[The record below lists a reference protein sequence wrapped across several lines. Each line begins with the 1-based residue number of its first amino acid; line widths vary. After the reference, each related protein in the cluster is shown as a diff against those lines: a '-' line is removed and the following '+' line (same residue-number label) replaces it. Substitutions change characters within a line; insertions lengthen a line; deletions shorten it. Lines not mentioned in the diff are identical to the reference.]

1 MYENVPTVSSAER
14 QQVLQAVERLQS
26 KLAQREEWTH
36 SERLG
41 ALKEALQG
49 PLLNRILTLQHS
61 LKQLKDQLNC
71 IPPDACS
78 EFSFSKKG
86 QLIVSASRPGS
97 SLGSVVSNGTAVSSA
112 SSEQLQRWLH
122 ATAKG
127 RKLEHVSLLRPLT
140 EGLGFSVVG
149 LRPDEVGSHGVFIKQ
164 VQPGSVADRDG
175 RLQENDQIL
184 TINGIP
190 LDHNITQQ
198 QAVAYLQQQ
207 RDRVELIVAKDS
219 SLKPH
224 LLPSGSIQTE
234 QWGHVEEIELM
245 NDGSGL
251 GFGIVGGKAAGVVVR
266 TLVQNSVADKDGRL
280 RTGDHILRIGDT
292 PTQGL
297 TSEQVVQ
304 VLQACG
310 SRVRMLIARDP
321 LGNAQPPPPPP
332 HAPTTAPSASMLP
345 PIPARRT
352 SKTLNLEG
360 HEIHEVSLKKK
371 DGQSLGISIVGC
383 NSSTTDDGLGVSVK
397 NIIPGSAA
405 EQCGNIMVHDRIIAL
420 NGVNLQGFTS
430 QEVLDVMRQTG
441 QTVNLTLVRKIASPK
456 KSAVEISLDKGKHHA
471 VPERVITSVSEEIC
485 RDQGPGRCS
494 DGLCDGA
501 SGHESDCDQTAV
513 VCKRIDVT
521 VMRQEHLVRE
531 SIPLTE
537 MELRT
542 KWEQA
547 LGPQYDVMVVELDP
561 VIEDDAELQKYSKLL
576 PIHTMRLGV
585 ELDSFDGHHY
595 ISTVAPDGPVA
606 KHGLLRPED
615 ELLEVNGVQLYGKTR
630 REAVAFLREVPP
642 PFTLVCCRRL
652 IEEGTEYQPDDDDED
667 DEWLSSNTTAS
678 LQEQT
683 QVIQK
688 EVAEQ
693 RTAPEPSFAEREEDE
708 NRESGD
714 EENEEGELALWS
726 PEVHVLELEKGERGL
741 GFSIL
746 DYQFELQEDLKDP
759 LDTTRSV
766 IVIRSLVSEG
776 VAESHGGLLP
786 GDQLVFV
793 NDTYLDTCSLSQAV
807 DILKAVQPGT
817 VYLGIRKPLGAEDRD
832 TVEKPEDLKEQE
844 LPVSKQGFR
853 DDSVLPEDIDDDP
866 ELILD
871 NTIRYAKPLITPE
884 LLPGEEREM
893 AVDEE
898 EEEEEEE
905 EDDEEERNSLR
916 SNRES
921 PLLYYREQSPFR
933 EEEALSNPYQT
944 FTHTEIQQQVEED
957 NAAIEEYFQ
966 TDMESNLNLHQHPLS
981 ALTGDFIVL
990 LVDFNAHVGNDSDTW
1005 TGMIGRNGLPDLNS
1019 SGALLLGFCAS
1030 HSASHGD
1037 GRSCQL
1043 ITTWWGVFN
1052 SHLRQS
1058 FNQIPREVGEIESEW
1073 TMFSSIVDATIWSCG
1088 REVSGAGHGGNP
1100 RTQWWALE
1108 AKRAAARV
1116 ISEAKT
1122 LVWEEFGEAMEKGYR
1137 TASGKFW
1144 QTVQRLRR
1152 GQSARTWVELAESE
1166 VDSDSRNEG
1175 SELTLTDTDTD
1186 SAQLSSYVRGK
1197 KRSQGAAMGLMRH
1210 EHSDLPEREDGEG
1223 EETPI
1228 FSHWGPPRRVEV
1240 WLDPG
1245 ESLGISIV
1253 GGRSVIKRLKNGE
1266 ELKGIF
1272 IKQVLPDSPAGRTN
1286 ALKTGDKILQV
1297 AGVDLQNAS
1306 HEEAV
1311 QAIKTAPSPVEFV
1324 VQSLS
1329 STPRPVSVTASCI
1342 RQHKAKRK
1350 GMLKPQRSAPPPM
1363 RLPPPYRPPNI
1374 VQEEKDPEE
1383 DRGVFYTDNE
1393 FKQVPLIQDG
1403 SEPRLRGVGVKDE
1416 VEVKVRILEH
1426 RVAGEHHFQLLK
1438 GLLSFSRPENPVRL
1452 AFPEQLAD
1460 VFTDIFNISLSS
1472 TVVPTCLKTTTVI
1485 PMPKKSAVSCHND
1498 YCPVALTPIIMKCFE
1513 RLVMRQIKDLL
1524 PPSLDPMQFACHPNR
1539 STVDAITTTLHLALT
1554 HLDNKDSY
1562 VRMLFIDYSSAF
1574 NTIIPQHL
1582 TEKLSLLGINTSLCN
1597 WILDFLTG
1605 RPQSV
1610 RIGNSTSSATTL
1622 NTGAPQGCVL
1632 SPLLFTLLTHDC
1644 AAMHS
1649 SNHIVKFADDMTV
1662 ASLISKN
1669 DESAYREEVQRLTA
1683 WCKANNLSL
1692 NVEKTREMV
1701 VDFRRAQSNH
1711 SPLNINGS
1719 NVEIVKTTK
1728 FLRVHLVEDLTW
1740 SLNTSSIIKKAQQSV
1755 YFLRRLRKA
1764 HLPPLILTTF
1774 YRGTI
1779 KSILSSCIT
1788 AWFRNCNHVGPGD
1801 PAADKDIRQKY
1812 SELQG
1817 ELLVVELEKDRQ
1829 GLGLSLAGNRDR
1841 SCMSIFVV
1849 GINPGGPASRDGCIR
1864 VGDELL
1870 EINNQVLYGRSHQNA
1885 SAIIKSSASKVK
1897 LVLLRNEDAI
1907 NQMAVPPFPFQPSF
1921 LSLNEI
1927 HPSLPEPVIPAE
1939 KPQPPECLPEPLLSQ
1954 SPEHLSEVTPE
1965 SSVSAEVVDK
1975 SLKDGEAASKKLKS
1989 SERALETVGEDVSRP
2004 PFEKTASLAKSLRNS
2019 NKLPSTSVDVAALL
2033 PPVPLTS
2040 TSPDFEC
2047 CSKDPAT
2054 CPIVPGQ
2061 ETVIE
2066 ISKGRSGLGLSIV
2079 GGKDT
2084 QLDAIVIHEVYEE
2097 GAAAR
2102 DGRLW
2107 AGDQILEVNGVD
2119 LRSVAHEDAIAALRQ
2134 TPAKVRLTVLRDEA
2148 QYRDE
2153 ENLDVFSVELQ
2164 KKSGRGLGLS
2174 IVGKRNGTGVFISDV
2189 VKGGAA
2195 DVDGRLMQGDQ
2206 ILSVDGEDMR
2216 HASQETVAAV
2226 LKVGCELEEKERF
2239 WSELDEVME
2248 SIPTGE
2254 RVVIGVDFNGHVGE
2268 GNTGDEEVMGK
2279 FGVKERNLEGQMVV
2293 DFAKRMDMAVVN
2305 TYFQKR
2311 EEHRLTYKSGG
2322 RRTQVDYILCRRGNL
2337 KEISDC
2343 KVVVGESVARQH
2355 RMVVC
2360 RMTLMVCKKKR
2371 SKIEIEKKTKW
2382 WKLKKE
2388 ECCEEF
2394 RQKLRQALGGQVL
2407 LPDDWETTAEVIR
2420 ETGRKVLGVSS
2431 GRRKEDK
2438 ETWWWNEEVQ
2448 DSIQRKRLAKKKW
2461 DMDRTEE
2468 NRQEYKELQRR
2479 VKREVS
2485 KAKQKAYDELYTRLD
2500 TREGEKDLYRL
2511 ARQRD
2516 RDGKDVQQ
2524 KVDKIRKDE
2533 VRKALKR
2540 MKSGKAVGPDDI
2552 PVEVWKCLGEA
2563 AVEFLTSLFNRVLE
2577 NLEKAYDRVP
2587 REELWYCMRKSGVA
2601 EKYVRVVQDMYE
2613 RSRTVVRC
2621 AVVMDQLS
2629 EEVRQESP
2637 WTMMFA
2643 DDIVICSESREQ
2655 VEENLERWRFALER
2669 RGMKKVQEFKY
2680 LGSTVQSNGECG
2692 KEVKKRV
2699 QAETVSLR
2707 KRQEPELECARGMV
2721 QLEVGRLKAASW
2733 ISSRCTSQGSQSH
2746 ASNMTNSNPVPPVAP
2761 PTAPQPSQISSSTKR
2776 TGNEANTKSSV
2787 VETGLRTVEITRG
2800 PTDALGI
2807 SIAGGKGS
2815 PLGDIP
2821 IFIAMIQANGVAA
2834 RTHRLKVGDRIVSI
2848 NSHSL
2853 EALTHGEVVT
2863 MLKHAYGNITLQVI
2877 ADTNIS
2883 AIASQVE
2890 SMSSSSGLSTNTE
2903 TLITEPEA
2911 PKPKSITLEKGSE
2924 GLGFSIVG
2932 GFGSPH
2938 GDLPIY
2944 VKTVFSKGA
2953 AAVDGRLKRG
2963 DQILSVNGES
2973 LEGATHEQAVAIL
2986 KKQRGLVTLS
2996 VLS

>member
-41 ALKEALQG
+41 TLKEALQS

-61 LKQLKDQLNC
+61 LRQLKDQLNC

-112 SSEQLQRWLH
+112 SSEHLQRWLH

-149 LRPDEVGSHGVFIKQ
+149 LRPDGVGSHGVFIKQ

-224 LLPSGSIQTE
+224 LPPSGSIQTE

-345 PIPARRT
+345 PIPARRA
-352 SKTLNLEG
+352 SKSLNLEG

-456 KSAVEISLDKGKHHA
+456 KSAVEISLDK
-471 VPERVITSVSEEIC
+471 VQRESSRVSLRRSAEIKVRADVQMASVMEPVDTS
-485 RDQGPGRCS
+485 
-494 DGLCDGA
+494 
-501 SGHESDCDQTAV
+501 QTAI
-513 VCKRIDVT
+513 KQQLSAR
-521 VMRQEHLVRE
+521 VRE

-652 IEEGTEYQPDDDDED
+652 NEEGTEYQPDDDDD

-688 EVAEQ
+688 GVAEQ

-746 DYQFELQEDLKDP
+746 DYQDP

-766 IVIRSLVSEG
+766 IVIRSLVSGG

-807 DILKAVQPGT
+807 DVLKAVPPGT

-832 TVEKPEDLKEQE
+832 TVEKPEDLNEQE
-844 LPVSKQGFR
+844 LPTAHPQLPVSKQGFR

-871 NTIRYAKPLITPE
+871 STIRYAKPLITPE

-905 EDDEEERNSLR
+905 EEDDEEERSSLR

-921 PLLYYREQSPFR
+921 PLLYHREQSPFR
-933 EEEALSNPYQT
+933 EEEALSNPYQI

-957 NAAIEEYFQ
+957 NAALEEYFQ
-966 TDMESNLNLHQHPLS
+966 TDMESSLNLHQHP
-981 ALTGDFIVL
+981 
-990 LVDFNAHVGNDSDTW
+990 
-1005 TGMIGRNGLPDLNS
+1005 
-1019 SGALLLGFCAS
+1019 
-1030 HSASHGD
+1030 
-1037 GRSCQL
+1037 
-1043 ITTWWGVFN
+1043 
-1052 SHLRQS
+1052 
-1058 FNQIPREVGEIESEW
+1058 
-1073 TMFSSIVDATIWSCG
+1073 
-1088 REVSGAGHGGNP
+1088 
-1100 RTQWWALE
+1100 
-1108 AKRAAARV
+1108 
-1116 ISEAKT
+1116 IS
-1122 LVWEEFGEAMEKGYR
+1122 
-1137 TASGKFW
+1137 
-1144 QTVQRLRR
+1144 
-1152 GQSARTWVELAESE
+1152 QSARTWVELAESE

-1197 KRSQGAAMGLMRH
+1197 TRSQGAAMGLMRH

-1286 ALKTGDKILQV
+1286 ALKTGDKILLV

-1329 STPRPVSVTASCI
+1329 STPRPVSVTASSI

-1350 GMLKPQRSAPPPM
+1350 GMLKPEQRSAPPPM
-1363 RLPPPYRPPNI
+1363 RLPPPYRPPNL
-1374 VQEEKDPEE
+1374 VQEEKDTEE
-1383 DRGVFYTDNE
+1383 DRE
-1393 FKQVPLIQDG
+1393 
-1403 SEPRLRGVGVKDE
+1403 
-1416 VEVKVRILEH
+1416 
-1426 RVAGEHHFQLLK
+1426 
-1438 GLLSFSRPENPVRL
+1438 
-1452 AFPEQLAD
+1452 
-1460 VFTDIFNISLSS
+1460 
-1472 TVVPTCLKTTTVI
+1472 
-1485 PMPKKSAVSCHND
+1485 
-1498 YCPVALTPIIMKCFE
+1498 
-1513 RLVMRQIKDLL
+1513 
-1524 PPSLDPMQFACHPNR
+1524 
-1539 STVDAITTTLHLALT
+1539 
-1554 HLDNKDSY
+1554 
-1562 VRMLFIDYSSAF
+1562 
-1574 NTIIPQHL
+1574 
-1582 TEKLSLLGINTSLCN
+1582 
-1597 WILDFLTG
+1597 
-1605 RPQSV
+1605 
-1610 RIGNSTSSATTL
+1610 
-1622 NTGAPQGCVL
+1622 
-1632 SPLLFTLLTHDC
+1632 
-1644 AAMHS
+1644 
-1649 SNHIVKFADDMTV
+1649 
-1662 ASLISKN
+1662 
-1669 DESAYREEVQRLTA
+1669 
-1683 WCKANNLSL
+1683 
-1692 NVEKTREMV
+1692 
-1701 VDFRRAQSNH
+1701 
-1711 SPLNINGS
+1711 
-1719 NVEIVKTTK
+1719 
-1728 FLRVHLVEDLTW
+1728 
-1740 SLNTSSIIKKAQQSV
+1740 
-1755 YFLRRLRKA
+1755 
-1764 HLPPLILTTF
+1764 
-1774 YRGTI
+1774 
-1779 KSILSSCIT
+1779 
-1788 AWFRNCNHVGPGD
+1788 
-1801 PAADKDIRQKY
+1801 DIRQKY

-1817 ELLVVELEKDRQ
+1817 ELMVVELEKDRQ

-1849 GINPGGPASRDGCIR
+1849 GINPGGPASRDGRIR

-1885 SAIIKSSASKVK
+1885 SAIIKSAASKVK

-1907 NQMAVPPFPFQPSF
+1907 NQMAVPPFPYQPSF

-1927 HPSLPEPVIPAE
+1927 HQSLPEAVIPAE

-1954 SPEHLSEVTPE
+1954 SPEQSSEVTPE
-1965 SSVSAEVVDK
+1965 SSVSAEAVDK
-1975 SLKDGEAASKKLKS
+1975 SLKDGEAASKKS
-1989 SERALETVGEDVSRP
+1989 SERVLETVGEDVSRP

-2019 NKLPSTSVDVAALL
+2019 NKLPTTSVDVAALL

-2216 HASQETVAAV
+2216 RASQETVAAV
-2226 LKVGCELEEKERF
+2226 LK
-2239 WSELDEVME
+2239 
-2248 SIPTGE
+2248 
-2254 RVVIGVDFNGHVGE
+2254 
-2268 GNTGDEEVMGK
+2268 
-2279 FGVKERNLEGQMVV
+2279 
-2293 DFAKRMDMAVVN
+2293 
-2305 TYFQKR
+2305 
-2311 EEHRLTYKSGG
+2311 
-2322 RRTQVDYILCRRGNL
+2322 
-2337 KEISDC
+2337 
-2343 KVVVGESVARQH
+2343 
-2355 RMVVC
+2355 
-2360 RMTLMVCKKKR
+2360 
-2371 SKIEIEKKTKW
+2371 
-2382 WKLKKE
+2382 
-2388 ECCEEF
+2388 
-2394 RQKLRQALGGQVL
+2394 
-2407 LPDDWETTAEVIR
+2407 
-2420 ETGRKVLGVSS
+2420 
-2431 GRRKEDK
+2431 
-2438 ETWWWNEEVQ
+2438 
-2448 DSIQRKRLAKKKW
+2448 
-2461 DMDRTEE
+2461 
-2468 NRQEYKELQRR
+2468 
-2479 VKREVS
+2479 
-2485 KAKQKAYDELYTRLD
+2485 
-2500 TREGEKDLYRL
+2500 
-2511 ARQRD
+2511 
-2516 RDGKDVQQ
+2516 
-2524 KVDKIRKDE
+2524 
-2533 VRKALKR
+2533 
-2540 MKSGKAVGPDDI
+2540 
-2552 PVEVWKCLGEA
+2552 
-2563 AVEFLTSLFNRVLE
+2563 
-2577 NLEKAYDRVP
+2577 
-2587 REELWYCMRKSGVA
+2587 
-2601 EKYVRVVQDMYE
+2601 
-2613 RSRTVVRC
+2613 
-2621 AVVMDQLS
+2621 
-2629 EEVRQESP
+2629 
-2637 WTMMFA
+2637 
-2643 DDIVICSESREQ
+2643 
-2655 VEENLERWRFALER
+2655 
-2669 RGMKKVQEFKY
+2669 
-2680 LGSTVQSNGECG
+2680 
-2692 KEVKKRV
+2692 
-2699 QAETVSLR
+2699 
-2707 KRQEPELECARGMV
+2707 CARGMV

-2733 ISSRCTSQGSQSH
+2733 ISSRRTSQGSQSH
-2746 ASNMTNSNPVPPVAP
+2746 SSNMTNSNPVPPMVP
-2761 PTAPQPSQISSSTKR
+2761 PTAPQPSQLPSSTKR

-2787 VETGLRTVEITRG
+2787 VETGLRKVEITRG

-2853 EALTHGEVVT
+2853 DGLTHGEVVT

-2903 TLITEPEA
+2903 TPITEPET
-2911 PKPKSITLEKGSE
+2911 PKPKSITLEKGTE